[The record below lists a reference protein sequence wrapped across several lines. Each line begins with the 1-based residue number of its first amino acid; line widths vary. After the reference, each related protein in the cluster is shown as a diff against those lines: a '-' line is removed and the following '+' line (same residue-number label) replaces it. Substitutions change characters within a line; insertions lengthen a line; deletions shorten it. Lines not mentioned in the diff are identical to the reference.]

1 MLTISGIYVYPVKSL
16 GGISLEAATLT
27 DRGLQHDRRWML
39 VDQSGQFLSQREIPE
54 LALLQVRL
62 GENGFFV
69 HPKSNPA
76 DQIELPFTLVDRP
89 AIQVTVW
96 DDGCTALLAEDH
108 LNAWFSARLNMPVR
122 LVYMPDNT
130 LRRVDPR
137 YAQHQEITSF
147 SDGYPLLMIGQASL
161 DDLNSRLAAPVPMNR
176 FRPNLVFT
184 GGEAFEEDRLGKF
197 SINQIRMA
205 CVKPCARC
213 VVTTI
218 DQDTAVAG
226 KDPLKTLAGYR
237 SREHKVLFGQ
247 NLLFEGSGII
257 RLGDQLIRN

>member
-1 MLTISGIYVYPVKSL
+1 MLSISGIYIYPIKSL

-27 DRGLQHDRRWML
+27 DRGLQYDRRWML
-39 VDQSGQFLSQREIPE
+39 VDASGRFLSQREIPV

-62 GENGFFV
+62 GGKGFLV
-69 HPKSNPA
+69 NPKNDPA
-76 DQIELPFTLVDRP
+76 DQIELPFMLSEGP
-89 AIQVTVW
+89 ATVVTVW
-96 DDGCTALLAEDH
+96 DDSCTALVADDH
-108 LNAWFSARLNMPVR
+108 FNDWFSKRLNMPVR
-122 LVYMPDNT
+122 LVYMPDET
-130 LRRVDPR
+130 RREVDPR
-137 YAQHQEITSF
+137 YAQHREITSF
-147 SDGYPLLMIGQASL
+147 SDGYPLLLIGQASL
-161 DDLNSRLAAPVPMNR
+161 DDLNSRLSAPVPMNR
-176 FRPNLVFT
+176 FRPSLVFT
-184 GGEAFEEDRLGKF
+184 GGEPFEEDRLGKF

-237 SREHKVLFGQ
+237 STENKVLFGQ

-257 RLGDQLIRN
+257 RLGDELIRH